1 MHILAL
7 LSVSILLYFGTNKE
21 SRPFGVFVGFNHFRE
36 IVVFCAILMYDET
49 FESFKWVF
57 ETFLRAHNGK
67 QPKKSILIK
76 IMQWE
81 NLLRKSFQKHGMV
94 YDLMNIKI
102 LSTQSVLKRWT

>member
-1 MHILAL
+1 MHILVL

-67 QPKKSILIK
+67 QPKKIYTDQDYAMGKPVKEVFSEA
-76 IMQWE
+76 W
-81 NLLRKSFQKHGMV
+81 HG
-94 YDLMNIKI
+94 L
-102 LSTQSVLKRWT
+102 